1 MKVVYA
7 NQSKPLVCKILLSAL
22 LLACLLLLQACA
34 SPTGK
39 LTQYAERQ
47 GFARS
52 WIKTSDY
59 KLMVFDNTAVVQ
71 PAKDRRR
78 SFGKKSE
85 LTQKLQSPDKSRSS
99 GVLHIYLEGDGSPWR
114 HRTIIMPDPT
124 PRSPLM
130 LKLMAID
137 PHLSAYLGRPCYNG
151 TSNDPGC
158 DHSLWTSGRYSK
170 AVVQSMAAAIRSLAK
185 RLQVSELWLLGH
197 SGGGTLAML
206 LAAEV
211 QAVTKVVTIAGNLD
225 TDAWTDFHNYTKLY
239 SSANP
244 AKLPALRETVTQ
256 WHLLGGRDRVIPTAL
271 VRDAIARQKTAQT
284 FMLPG
289 YSHGCCWSQVWPTVL
304 EALYADDPS
313 KVPGHVVKP
322 TDISTFVADD
332 Q

>member
-1 MKVVYA
+1 MKVLHA
-7 NQSKPLVCKILLSAL
+7 NPSRPLVYRLPSPVL
-22 LLACLLLLQACA
+22 LLVCLLLLQACA

-39 LTQYAERQ
+39 LTQFAQSQ
-47 GFARS
+47 GFERS
-52 WIKTSDY
+52 WIKTTDY
-59 KLMVFDNTAVVQ
+59 KLMVFDNTDVVHPVNDAQ
-71 PAKDRRR
+71 SRLGR
-78 SFGKKSE
+78 KSE
-85 LTQKLQSPDKSRSS
+85 LTQKLQSSAQSRSS
-99 GVLHIYLEGDGSPWR
+99 DVLHVYLEGDGSPWR

-137 PHLSAYLGRPCYNG
+137 PHLAAYLGRPCYNG

-158 DHSLWTSGRYSK
+158 DNSLWTSGRYSK

-211 QAVTKVVTIAGNLD
+211 EEVTKVVTVAGNLD

-256 WHLLGGRDRVIPTAL
+256 WHLLGARDRVIPSSL
-271 VRDAIARQKTAQT
+271 VRNAIARQRTAHT
-284 FMLPG
+284 FLLPG
-289 YSHGCCWSQVWPTVL
+289 YSHGCCWAQVWPTVL
-304 EALYADDPS
+304 EALHADDPTR
-313 KVPGHVVKP
+313 VPGHIVRP
-322 TDISTFVADD
+322 ADISAIVADD